1 MIRML
6 GLLVV
11 GWTLACTGSFP
22 ARADDGHAP
31 RALDLVRFEVERTRK
46 VPHDRIT
53 AIVGVTAEDSESA
66 RLADRIN
73 ETMTWAL
80 EKARAADAVEVKSGS
95 YQTHPVHE
103 DGKIRRWRGSQEL
116 ILSSADVPALTALV
130 GELQSRLLVRQ
141 VAFGLSTDQRR
152 EVQDELIS
160 ESLSA
165 YEQRAQRIQQAL
177 SARGYRLVE
186 MTIETPGSGHEPIAR
201 FSRASALSAE
211 MTPPAFEAGETELAV
226 RVHATIELER

>member
-6 GLLVV
+6 GLLAIA
-11 GWTLACTGSFP
+11 WTLACASPFP
-22 ARADDGHAP
+22 ARAGGDHATS
-31 RALDLVRFEVERTRK
+31 ALDRVRFEVERTRQ
-46 VPHDRIT
+46 VAHDRIT
-53 AIVGVTAEDSESA
+53 AIVGVTAEDSEPA

-73 ETMTWAL
+73 ETMAWAL
-80 EKARAADAVEVKSGS
+80 GKARAADAVEAKSGS

-116 ILSSADVPALTALV
+116 ILSSGDVPAVTALI

-141 VAFGLSTDQRR
+141 VAFGVSPERR
-152 EVQDELIS
+152 RQVQDELIS
-160 ESLSA
+160 ESLIA

-186 MTIETPGSGHEPIAR
+186 MTIETPDSQAPIAR
-201 FSRASALSAE
+201 FSRAQVLSAE
-211 MTPPAFEAGETELAV
+211 MASPAFEAGETELGV
-226 RVHATIELER
+226 RIHATIELER